1 MTGPCS
7 SESVVAQME
16 RILASQRFE
25 ASPSLSSFLRYV
37 VTETLA
43 GHGGS
48 LKEYSL
54 GVMVFDRGEAFDPRM
69 DPIVRVQARN
79 LRARLAEYYAGPGA
93 GDPVLI
99 DLPKRTYV
107 PVFEP
112 RGATTSDV
120 PAVGAPLSE
129 VVPQPD
135 AEPPSAAIP
144 GSILRQR
151 RWTAWASAILLL
163 VLIAGAVWLVLPGE
177 VQTAAHQPDSQ
188 ALDLYIRA
196 RQLIDRQ
203 SEADLRAAL
212 DTLTEAIRHDPQ
224 FAAAYASIAE
234 AYNVLAQ
241 FGYVA
246 PGEGMQA
253 ARHAAQT
260 ALNLSPLL
268 PDGHT
273 AMAAILEA
281 YDWNWRAAERE
292 YRRAIQ
298 LNPSIAASHLWYGMF
313 LRDQGRIAEG
323 LAELRRAAQLDP
335 YSISTSVNLAY
346 GLMLE
351 GNFAAAAHEALHAT
365 QLAPSLVIAHVILAN
380 AYRAQSRDAEA
391 EAALSRAAEAAGDDP
406 HNLATVARAFA
417 WRGRQEDIRALYVR
431 LETLAKSRYVSP
443 YDLGTLSL
451 ALGEENRALAQLQ
464 EAFRQ
469 RSSGLIF
476 LRYAKF
482 AKNIRD
488 PQFRQLIEKMG
499 MSS

>member
-1 MTGPCS
+1 
-7 SESVVAQME
+7 ME

-25 ASPSLSSFLRYV
+25 SSPSLSSFLRYV
-37 VTETLA
+37 VTEALA
-43 GHGGS
+43 GRGAF

-54 GVMVFDRGEAFDPRM
+54 GVMVFDRGDKFDPRL

-79 LRARLAEYYAGPGA
+79 LRARLAEYYAGSGA
-93 GDPVLI
+93 DDPVLI

-107 PVFEP
+107 PVFEARVVDAP
-112 RGATTSDV
+112 EV
-120 PAVGAPLSE
+120 PAARAP
-129 VVPQPD
+129 V
-135 AEPPSAAIP
+135 AELVAPPAVEPRLFPAPPSAAIP
-144 GSILRQR
+144 AAMLRQR
-151 RWTAWASAILLL
+151 GWTVWASAILLV

-203 SEADLRAAL
+203 SETDLRAAL
-212 DTLTEAIRHDPQ
+212 DTLNEAIRHDPQ

-241 FGYVA
+241 FGYVP

-253 ARHAAQT
+253 ARQAAQT

-281 YDWNWRAAERE
+281 YDWNWKAAERE
-292 YRRAIQ
+292 YRQAIL

-313 LRDQGRIAEG
+313 LRDQGRIVEG

-365 QLAPSLVIAHVILAN
+365 QMAPSLVTAHVILAN

-406 HNLATVARAFA
+406 HNLATLARALA
-417 WRGRQEDIRALYVR
+417 WRGRQQDTQALYIR

-488 PQFRQLIEKMG
+488 PQFRWLIEKMG
-499 MSS
+499 ISG